1 LDEPD
6 FALQKML
13 LCDLGA
19 LEAPEGPFA
28 DPATTAR
35 RARNAPA
42 GADLGHAMSGATARG
57 RDQHTA
63 RGERAPQSRIA
74 LEQERGTDVYAR
86 KNILSCKVQ
95 SECFY

>member
-1 LDEPD
+1 
-6 FALQKML
+6 ML

-42 GADLGHAMSGATARG
+42 GATLGRAMSGARARNG
-57 RDQHTA
+57 DAVAIGTSLAASEPPVAHRA
-63 RGERAPQSRIA
+63 RAGARHRCVRAQKHFSLQSPI
-74 LEQERGTDVYAR
+74 
-86 KNILSCKVQ
+86 
-95 SECFY
+95 